1 MLNIDQLNTVID
13 SGIQY
18 FWKSTRYLVIKD
30 KLGRLLVQD
39 KYNGYCT
46 GLQPSDLEDVFC

>member
-1 MLNIDQLNTVID
+1 MLNLDKLNTAID
-13 SGIQY
+13 NGVQY

-46 GLQPSDLEDVFC
+46 GLQPSDLESVFC